1 MDVYLHDKN
10 TNQPIAN
17 AHMFYTDSNG
27 DPYLMLTPEI
37 SNAKGQIDFDASVS
51 RYVSIEHP
59 EYVPMKYEFPEI
71 QTSQHIVKVEPLFG
85 TQPGEKKS
93 CCGLT
98 FKSFTD
104 QPVATL
110 ITFGLMAGIAW
121 WLLKSR

>member
-1 MDVYLHDKN
+1 MDVFLHDKN

-17 AHMFYTDSNG
+17 VNMFYTDSNG
-27 DPYLMLTPEI
+27 DAFLVLTPEI
-37 SNAKGQIDFDASVS
+37 SNAEGQIDFDASVS

-59 EYVPMKYEFPEI
+59 EYVTLKYEFPDI
-71 QTSQHIVKVEPLFG
+71 QTEQHIVKLDPLFG
-85 TQPGEKKS
+85 TQPGETKS

-98 FKSFTD
+98 LQTFKD

-121 WLLKSR
+121 WLLKSK